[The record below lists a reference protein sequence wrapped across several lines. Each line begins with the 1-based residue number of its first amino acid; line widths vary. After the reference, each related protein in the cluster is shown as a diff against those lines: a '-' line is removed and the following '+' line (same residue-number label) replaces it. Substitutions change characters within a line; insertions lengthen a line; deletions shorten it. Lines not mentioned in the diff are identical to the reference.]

1 MANISAADVKALRER
16 TGLPMMDCKQALTET
31 DGDADK
37 AVEILRKRGAA
48 AAEKKVGRETKE
60 GSIGMFVSP
69 DRKVGALI
77 ELRCETAQ
85 VAGNEVFRKA
95 ADMLARQV
103 ALTDKAISTPE
114 ELLAL
119 PQVDTPDATAR
130 DFITDAV
137 NKTRENMQVARFQ
150 KLTGE
155 TIGAY
160 QHFNGRVAV
169 LVSAQPADADQS
181 VLSDV
186 CMQVTAMRPMA
197 VRREDVP
204 VEMVEKEREIM
215 LAQLEGDK
223 KPEQIKAK
231 IVEGKINKWF
241 NERVLIEQAFVKDPS
256 GKSSVADILKNAGD
270 IKIGEFIRLE
280 VGETE

>member
-1 MANISAADVKALRER
+1 MATISAADVRALRER

-31 DGDADK
+31 QGDADK

-60 GSIGMFVSP
+60 GRIGMFVSP
-69 DRKVGALI
+69 DRKVGALV

-85 VAGNEVFRKA
+85 VAGNEVFKQV
-95 ADMLARQV
+95 ADMLAKQV
-103 ALTDKAISTPE
+103 AMGKPAATAD
-114 ELLAL
+114 ELLAQ
-119 PQVDTPDATAR
+119 PQVDDAKMTAR

-137 NKTRENMQVARFQ
+137 NKTRENMQVARFV

-160 QHFNGRVAV
+160 QHFNGRVSV
-169 LVSAQPADADQS
+169 LVAAAPASADQT
-181 VLSDV
+181 VLSDIS
-186 CMQVTAMRPMA
+186 MQVTAMRPMA
-197 VRREDVP
+197 VRREEVP
-204 VEMVEKEREIM
+204 ADLVAKEREIA

-223 KPEQIKAK
+223 KPEQIKVK
-231 IVEGKINKWF
+231 IVDGKINKWF

-256 GKSSVADILKNAGD
+256 GKTSVSDVLKKAGN
-270 IKIGEFIRLE
+270 IQLQKFVRLE